1 LWQARKALSPVL
13 YKIASQK
20 LNEDIVVPISR
31 IPDMVSRIRTIQ
43 QESGLTIVSFGH
55 AGDGNIHCNI
65 MYDKTDASQAANAR
79 KALDRLFAE
88 TLALGGTIT
97 GEHGVG
103 LTKKDYLSWE
113 IGDREQSI
121 MKQIKAV
128 FDPRQILNPGKIF
141 S

>member
-1 LWQARKALSPVL
+1 
-13 YKIASQK
+13 
-20 LNEDIVVPISR
+20 VVPISK
-31 IPDMVSRIRTIQ
+31 IPEMVSRIRTIQ
-43 QESGLTIVSFGH
+43 KESGLTIVSFGH

-65 MYDKTDASQAANAR
+65 MYDKTDASQVKQAH
-79 KALDRLFAE
+79 KAVDKLFAA

-103 LTKKDYLSWE
+103 LSKKAYLSWE
-113 IGDREQSI
+113 IGEKEQSI